1 MKTKT
6 DYQELFWI
14 YNGLLESYGDKMVS
28 KYIITGQEDWSECM
42 NDSERKEYKSIERKW
57 KYYDKRVQKLDK

>member
-1 MKTKT
+1 MKTKA

-28 KYIITGQEDWSECM
+28 KYVITGQEDWWGCM
-42 NDSERKEYKSIERKW
+42 SNEERKEYKSIERKW
-57 KYYDKRVQKLDK
+57 KYYDKRVEETA